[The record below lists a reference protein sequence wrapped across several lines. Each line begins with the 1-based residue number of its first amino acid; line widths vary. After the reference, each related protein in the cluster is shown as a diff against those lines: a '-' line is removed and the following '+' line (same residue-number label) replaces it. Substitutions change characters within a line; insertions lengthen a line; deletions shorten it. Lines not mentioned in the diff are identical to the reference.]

1 MKGDRHMLRLGLIA
15 LLATPAMAQDSLP
28 LADLISATHVHG
40 IGPGPGGPDSLTLAT
55 HNGLWSVDLESG
67 TATRLGGSQDDFM
80 GYSAVLTSP
89 GTAFA
94 SGHPATGGNMGV
106 IRTNDAGQSWT
117 HVSDGLD
124 GPVDFHNMEVSRADP
139 SVIYGIGHDRRVQ
152 RSADGGVTWEETGEA
167 PEKLIDIATAHG
179 DAAQL
184 YAATEGGLFLSPDG
198 GATWQ
203 PVIEGVPVST
213 VDAGADDVVRAVDL
227 SQGLVTLGKGGEVT
241 PVATDLPDGYL
252 LFLATTSVDPLRLA
266 ALSAKGR
273 LVLSRDGGASW
284 TDAVS
289 TAP

>member
-1 MKGDRHMLRLGLIA
+1 MLRLGLIA
-15 LLATPAMAQDSLP
+15 LLAAPAMAQDTLP
-28 LADLISATHVHG
+28 LSDLMSATHVHG
-40 IGPGPGGPDSLTLAT
+40 IGPGSGGADSLTLAT
-55 HNGLWSVDLESG
+55 HNGLWAVDLASR
-67 TATRLGGSQDDFM
+67 TATRLGGSLDDFM

-106 IRTNDAGQSWT
+106 IRTDDAGQSWS

-139 SVIYGIGHDRRVQ
+139 KVIYGIGHDRRVQ
-152 RSADGGVTWEETGEA
+152 RSTDGGVTWEATGEA
-167 PEKLIDIATAHG
+167 PEKLIDIATAPG
-179 DAAQL
+179 DSAQL

-198 GATWQ
+198 GVSWQ

-213 VDAGADDVVRAVDL
+213 IDAAADGIIRAVDL
-227 SQGLVTLGKGGEVT
+227 SQGLVIIGGGGEIARVSGE
-241 PVATDLPDGYL
+241 LPDGYL

-273 LVLSRDGGASW
+273 LVVSEDGGASW
-284 TDAVS
+284 TDVLADE
-289 TAP
+289 